1 MKIYTK
7 TGDKGTTSLLGG
19 ERVFK
24 DDQRLNAYGTVDELN
39 SLLGLAAAEIEN
51 PELLE
56 VLRGIQAEL
65 FEVGV
70 DLATPADSKVKI
82 DRFDTAKAE
91 RLESLIDKFEER
103 LPVLKNFILP
113 GGSRAGALLHY
124 ARTVCRRAE
133 RETAAL
139 MKTVEIKNPVLVY
152 LNRLSDLLFV
162 LARYCNKIDGAPEII
177 WKK

>member
-7 TGDKGTTSLLGG
+7 IGDNGTTYLLGG
-19 ERVFK
+19 KKVFK

-39 SLLGLAAAEIEN
+39 SILGLAITEIEN
-51 PELLE
+51 PELVE
-56 VLRGIQAEL
+56 VLRSIQVEL
-65 FEVGV
+65 FEMGS
-70 DLATPADSKVKI
+70 DLATPVDSNVKI
-82 DRFDTAKAE
+82 DRFEMTRSE
-91 RLESLIDKFEER
+91 RLERLIDRFDER

-113 GGSRAGALLHY
+113 GGSKSAALLHY

-133 RETAAL
+133 REVAAL
-139 MKTVEIKNPVLVY
+139 MKTVEIEKNVLVY

-162 LARYCNKIDGAPEII
+162 LARYCNQINGTPEII